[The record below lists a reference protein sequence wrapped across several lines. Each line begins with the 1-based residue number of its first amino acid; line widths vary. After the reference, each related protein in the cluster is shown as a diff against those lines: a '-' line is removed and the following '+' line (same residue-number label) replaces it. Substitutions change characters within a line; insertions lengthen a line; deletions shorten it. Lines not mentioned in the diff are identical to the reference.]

1 MKKSDFKDGKPFKK
15 EIIKGKG
22 QKVDPYKELKR
33 AYSKPTRV
41 AEVGGKGFV

>member
-1 MKKSDFKDGKPFKK
+1 MKKSDFKNGKPFKK
-15 EIIKGKG
+15 EVIKGKG
-22 QKVDPYKELKR
+22 EKVDPYKELKK

>member
-1 MKKSDFKDGKPFKK
+1 MKRSDFKNGKTVQK
-15 EIIKGKG
+15 EIIKAKG
-22 QKVDPYKELKR
+22 EIIDPYKELKR